1 MYKLFS
7 TQLINK
13 IFFFIKNQINFF
25 FIVLVFFLLSSC
37 SPPQKSSDF
46 FPELSNKKLNVL
58 FIIADDLNCDIGV
71 YGNKVVKTPNI
82 DKLIE
87 NGTLFLNAHCQ
98 YPLCG
103 PSRASFMT
111 GMYSNQ
117 TKMTKNNIFLRN
129 TVPDVI
135 TIGQRFRQQGYQSV
149 RIGKI
154 FHYDNP
160 STIGTS
166 GIDDIYSWDQ
176 TINPYGRDKL
186 EEYKINT
193 LIPRRYGG
201 TLSWMAS
208 DGVDEEQTDGI
219 GATEA
224 IKKLENFSNT
234 GENFFLAVGFF
245 RPHTPFVA
253 PKKYFDLYSKDDIVI
268 PKSSPDYL
276 KTIPIPAAKS
286 VRAKKN
292 QINLE
297 EDLAKEIKQAY
308 YATISFVDAQVGRII
323 NQLKQTG
330 LDKNTIVVFTS
341 DHGYHMGEHGHW
353 QKQTLF
359 NNATKVP
366 LIINAPG
373 PDYISK
379 VSNSPVEL
387 IDVFPTLTDLTSII
401 TPSHVVGKS
410 LMPIIQNKSS
420 SVRKNALTRWRN
432 GYSIMTERFRL
443 TKWDINGDF
452 QYELYDHKL
461 DEEELNNL
469 ALDTNYSL
477 IRDSL
482 IQTINTRIIEAD
494 MKPAGIGRQIEN
506 VKPTPRTTSV
516 TYGDIHNEYGKRTYL
531 KPTRKKND

>member
-7 TQLINK
+7 KHLINK
-13 IFFFIKNQINFF
+13 LFFFIKNQINSLFT
-25 FIVLVFFLLSSC
+25 VLFFFLLSSC
-37 SPPQKSSDF
+37 SSPKESSVS
-46 FPELSNKKLNVL
+46 ELSNKKLNVL

-82 DKLIE
+82 DRLIK

-103 PSRASFMT
+103 PSRASLMT

-176 TINPYGRDKL
+176 TINPYGRDKI

-193 LIPRRYGG
+193 LSPRRYGG

-219 GATEA
+219 GAGEA
-224 IKKLENFSNT
+224 IKKLENFSNS

-253 PKKYFDLYSKDDIVI
+253 PKKYFDLYSKDDILI

-286 VRAKKN
+286 VRAKK
-292 QINLE
+292 
-297 EDLAKEIKQAY
+297 K
-308 YATISFVDAQVGRII
+308 
-323 NQLKQTG
+323 
-330 LDKNTIVVFTS
+330 
-341 DHGYHMGEHGHW
+341 
-353 QKQTLF
+353 
-359 NNATKVP
+359 
-366 LIINAPG
+366 
-373 PDYISK
+373 
-379 VSNSPVEL
+379 SNK
-387 IDVFPTLTDLTSII
+387 FR
-401 TPSHVVGKS
+401 GKS
-410 LMPIIQNKSS
+410 SK
-420 SVRKNALTRWRN
+420 RN
-432 GYSIMTERFRL
+432 
-443 TKWDINGDF
+443 
-452 QYELYDHKL
+452 
-461 DEEELNNL
+461 
-469 ALDTNYSL
+469 
-477 IRDSL
+477 
-482 IQTINTRIIEAD
+482 
-494 MKPAGIGRQIEN
+494 
-506 VKPTPRTTSV
+506 
-516 TYGDIHNEYGKRTYL
+516 
-531 KPTRKKND
+531 

>member
-7 TQLINK
+7 TQLIIKVFNS
-13 IFFFIKNQINFF
+13 IKNNLISLFT
-25 FIVLVFFLLSSC
+25 VLFFFLLSNC
-37 SPPQKSSDF
+37 SSPNKRPVSLAESH
-46 FPELSNKKLNVL
+46 NKKLNVL

-82 DKLIE
+82 DRLIE

-176 TINPYGRDKL
+176 TINPYGRDKI

-193 LIPRRYGG
+193 LSPRRYGG

-208 DGVDEEQTDGI
+208 DGADEEQTDGI
-219 GATEA
+219 GASEA

-234 GENFFLAVGFF
+234 GEKFFLAVGFF

-253 PKKYFDLYSKDDIVI
+253 PKKYFDLYRKEDIEI

-276 KTIPIPAAKS
+276 RTIPIPAAKS

-323 NQLKQTG
+323 NKLKQTG

-366 LIINAPG
+366 LIINVPG
-373 PDYISK
+373 EDYTSKISK
-379 VSNSPVEL
+379 SPVEL
-387 IDVFPTLTDLTSII
+387 IDIFPTLMELTNII
-401 TPSHVVGKS
+401 TPSHVVGQS
-410 LMPIIQNKSS
+410 LKPIIENKSS
-420 SVRKNALTRWRN
+420 DVRKNALTRWSN
-432 GYSIMTERFRL
+432 GYSIMTDRFRL

-452 QYELYDHKL
+452 QYELYDHKF
-461 DEEELNNL
+461 DEQELNNL
-469 ALDTNYSL
+469 ALDSSYSS
-477 IRDSL
+477 ICDSL
-482 IQTINTRIIEAD
+482 IQTINLRIAQAD
-494 MKPAGIGRQIEN
+494 MKPEGLGRQIEN
-506 VKPTPRTTSV
+506 VKPIPRITNV
-516 TYGDIHNEYGKRTYL
+516 TYGDIYNENGNRTFL
-531 KPTRKKND
+531 KPISEKNE

>member
-1 MYKLFS
+1 MCKLFRTYLVNIS
-7 TQLINK
+7 L
-13 IFFFIKNQINFF
+13 FFIKNQINYIFT
-25 FIVLVFFLLSSC
+25 LLFFLFLSC
-37 SPPQKSSDF
+37 SSQKESSNF
-46 FPELSNKKLNVL
+46 NSNLSNNKLNVL

-82 DKLIE
+82 DQLVE

-117 TKMTKNNIFLRN
+117 TKMTKNNIFLRS

-160 STIGTS
+160 SNIGTS
-166 GIDDIYSWDQ
+166 GVDDIFSWDQ
-176 TINPYGRDKL
+176 TINPYGRDKI

-193 LIPRRYGG
+193 LSPRRYGG

-219 GATEA
+219 GASEA
-224 IKKLENFSNT
+224 IKKLEDFSNT

-276 KTIPIPAAKS
+276 NTIPIPAAKS

-292 QINLE
+292 QIDLD

-323 NQLKQTG
+323 NKLKQTG

-410 LMPIIQNKSS
+410 LMSIIQNKSS

-452 QYELYDHKL
+452 QYELYDHKF
-461 DEEELNNL
+461 DEPELNNL
-469 ALDTNYSL
+469 ALDSSYRL

-482 IQTINTRIIEAD
+482 IQTINSRIIQAD
-494 MKPAGIGRQIEN
+494 MKPNGIGRQIEN
-506 VKPTPRTTSV
+506 VKPFSRIINV
-516 TYGDIHNEYGKRTYL
+516 TYGDIHNEKGKRTYL
-531 KPTRKKND
+531 KPKGKIND